1 MNRDM
6 NACLNILKIAEEWI
20 NTKTRLQKLVQKVF
34 VEKTL
39 CFSTQSVEILTL
51 SLKKHK
57 TWLISCFY

>member
-20 NTKTRLQKLVQKVF
+20 NTKTRPESF
-34 VEKTL
+34 VEIITL
-39 CFSTQSVEILTL
+39 R
-51 SLKKHK
+51 LKKHK